1 MYKSVPLTVIKD
13 KEAEKA
19 FEIYIT
25 KCLEFCW
32 IQILENKDVNLED
45 TLKSLSKLLPY
56 KYKQIQ
62 ASKFIVTWPALVDKG
77 NIVED
82 CDAVLDEKD
91 ILHAERLNKRQSES
105 KATSKDNNDEI
116 EDKTKHDEIVSHGSS
131 KRASKGNDGQQSEA
145 DKTTGSNP
153 KLTGVGKMEKT
164 EPKQTGRDAP
174 TARPDRQQAKPR
186 TEMLETEN
194 ASKESKTDNQK
205 QRKHNSTGSAAV
217 TGQTPNANQ
226 NNAKKAL
233 NF

>member
-1 MYKSVPLTVIKD
+1 M
-13 KEAEKA
+13 
-19 FEIYIT
+19 
-25 KCLEFCW
+25 
-32 IQILENKDVNLED
+32 
-45 TLKSLSKLLPY
+45 PY

-105 KATSKDNNDEI
+105 KATGKDNNDEI
-116 EDKTKHDEIVSHGSS
+116 EDKTKHGSS

-153 KLTGVGKMEKT
+153 KLTGIGKIEKT

-186 TEMLETEN
+186 IEMLETEN

-226 NNAKKAL
+226 NDAKKAL